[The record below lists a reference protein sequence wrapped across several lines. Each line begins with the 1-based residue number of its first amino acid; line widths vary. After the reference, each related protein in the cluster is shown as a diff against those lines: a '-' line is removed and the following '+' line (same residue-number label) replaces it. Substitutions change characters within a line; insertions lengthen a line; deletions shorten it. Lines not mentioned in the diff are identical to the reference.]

1 MGSITE
7 NLYIKDGVKSYISKH
22 KKSIIIYLLILILF
36 ILGIELIDNNYSMY
50 NTPIA
55 KITSVKNKFQKE
67 CIGEKGE
74 HEKYYIQ
81 IINAEIKNGEFEGR
95 KIELSNTYSSSKV
108 YDDEYVKG
116 NKIFI
121 NISSDKSEKILK
133 GTIIG
138 LKRDKYIAITIALFF
153 FLLILVAKKRG
164 FIIFISLLLNMVIF
178 IYALYKYMNGVDLL
192 LISNLLVLTF
202 TIISMTFT
210 SGFNRKTLAAIISTL
225 ISIEVVMLLFKIA
238 ISVSEGIDY
247 SAFEYMLNPNDLHKI
262 FMLEI
267 MIGGLGAIMDI
278 SISMASTMSELIEKD
293 NNISK
298 KRLLSSGRE
307 LGYDIMGTM
316 INVLLF
322 TYICGEIPLIILKM
336 KNGFNLINLISL
348 HIPFEIYRFLIGGIG
363 ILIAIPISQL
373 ISVLILKKGSR
384 RL

>member
-1 MGSITE
+1 
-7 NLYIKDGVKSYISKH
+7 
-22 KKSIIIYLLILILF
+22 
-36 ILGIELIDNNYSMY
+36 
-50 NTPIA
+50 
-55 KITSVKNKFQKE
+55 
-67 CIGEKGE
+67 
-74 HEKYYIQ
+74 
-81 IINAEIKNGEFEGR
+81 
-95 KIELSNTYSSSKV
+95 
-108 YDDEYVKG
+108 
-116 NKIFI
+116 
-121 NISSDKSEKILK
+121 
-133 GTIIG
+133 
-138 LKRDKYIAITIALFF
+138 
-153 FLLILVAKKRG
+153 
-164 FIIFISLLLNMVIF
+164 MVIF